1 MGKSTIIIIGVL
13 SPGMVLTVP
22 LATGNDSA
30 YVLIDYGS
38 NAGGVK
44 QRLHSTSPAKWAT
57 ETMSRSSGLWIPTD
71 NKQNGLF
78 TAGGGGLPE
87 GSDNTETRVAAR

>member
-1 MGKSTIIIIGVL
+1 MGKSTIIIIGML

-22 LATGNDSA
+22 LATGSDSA

-44 QRLHSTSPAKWAT
+44 TKAPLNIASQVGNRNDV
-57 ETMSRSSGLWIPTD
+57 EEWIVDT
-71 NKQNGLF
+71 
-78 TAGGGGLPE
+78 
-87 GSDNTETRVAAR
+87 